1 VRSVPHLR
9 DPFDPWNGRWGAFEV
24 GARGSIVDIDPR
36 LFTLGFA
43 TEKQSTRRA
52 ANWGA
57 VMNWYFNK
65 NFKLQADWEHTE
77 FDNEIEFTND
87 DFRDHEDV
95 ILFQFQL
102 QY

>member
-1 VRSVPHLR
+1 VSARYVSSTASSPR
-9 DPFDPWNGRWGAFEV
+9 GV
-24 GARGSIVDIDPR
+24 GSSIDPR

-52 ANWGA
+52 ANSGA

-77 FDNEIEFTND
+77 FDNEIEFSAD
-87 DFRDHEDV
+87 DFRDNEDV